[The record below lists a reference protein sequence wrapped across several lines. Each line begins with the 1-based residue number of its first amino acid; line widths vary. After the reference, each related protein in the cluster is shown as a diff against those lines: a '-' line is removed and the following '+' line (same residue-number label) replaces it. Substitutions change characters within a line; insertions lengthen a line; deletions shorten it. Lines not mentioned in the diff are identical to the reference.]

1 MGFKSDIEIAQE
13 ATPLHIRDVAAK
25 LGLTEDDIEY
35 YGKYKAKIDYNLMK
49 RERPGHKAKLI
60 LVTAINPTPAGEGKT
75 TTTIGVGDA
84 LSKLGKNCVIALREP
99 SLGPVFGIKGG
110 AAGGGYS
117 QVIPMEDINLH
128 FTGDFHAIGAANNLL
143 AAMVDNH
150 IYQGNEL
157 DIDTRRV
164 VWRRCVD
171 MNDRQLRGI
180 VDGMGG
186 KVQGVPREDGFDIT
200 VASEVMADFCLAE
213 DIDDIKERFARSIVA
228 YNRKGEPVTA
238 GQLNAQGAMTALL
251 KDALKPNLV
260 QTLEGTPA
268 FVHGG
273 PFANIAHGCNSVIAT
288 RMAMYFG
295 DYVVTEAGFGGDLG
309 AEKFLNIKCRLANL
323 HPDAVIVVATIKA
336 LKYNGGVPKEE
347 VGKENLAALEK
358 GLPNLLKHVENIT
371 QVYGLP
377 AVVAI
382 NRFTADTQAEIDL
395 VTKKCRELGV
405 AVKVADVWAQ
415 GGAGGIELAEE
426 VIRLCDAPNNFR
438 FAYESDLP
446 IKEKLH
452 AVATKIYGADGV
464 NYVGKAEKEIEELEA
479 MGFGNLPVCIA
490 KTQYSLSDDPT
501 LLGRPTGFNITIR
514 SVSVSSG
521 AGFVIA
527 MTGDI
532 VKMPG
537 LPKVPA
543 AESINVD
550 STGRISGLF

>member
-1 MGFKSDIEIAQE
+1 
-13 ATPLHIRDVAAK
+13 
-25 LGLTEDDIEY
+25 
-35 YGKYKAKIDYNLMK
+35 
-49 RERPGHKAKLI
+49 
-60 LVTAINPTPAGEGKT
+60 
-75 TTTIGVGDA
+75 
-84 LSKLGKNCVIALREP
+84 
-99 SLGPVFGIKGG
+99 
-110 AAGGGYS
+110 
-117 QVIPMEDINLH
+117 
-128 FTGDFHAIGAANNLL
+128 
-143 AAMVDNH
+143 
-150 IYQGNEL
+150 
-157 DIDTRRV
+157 
-164 VWRRCVD
+164 
-171 MNDRQLRGI
+171 
-180 VDGMGG
+180 
-186 KVQGVPREDGFDIT
+186 
-200 VASEVMADFCLAE
+200 
-213 DIDDIKERFARSIVA
+213 
-228 YNRKGEPVTA
+228 
-238 GQLNAQGAMTALL
+238 
-251 KDALKPNLV
+251 
-260 QTLEGTPA
+260 
-268 FVHGG
+268 
-273 PFANIAHGCNSVIAT
+273 VIAT